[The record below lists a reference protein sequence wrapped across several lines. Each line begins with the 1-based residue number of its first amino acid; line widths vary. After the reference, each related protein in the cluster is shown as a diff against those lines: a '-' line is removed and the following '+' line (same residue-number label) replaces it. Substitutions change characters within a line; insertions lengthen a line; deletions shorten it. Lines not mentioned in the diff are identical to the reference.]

1 MSTSELSKRGY
12 IFSAPAAI
20 YFKKR
25 GQKKYQSSIL
35 CKAKAYMGYTSAG
48 KIQISFVGNT
58 FDQDIKIV
66 VSKWNLLQLILYHL
80 SLRPIKK
87 SSKQTEIWEGREV
100 LKRNGIFPV
109 DLEGKDLEVIK
120 EEYHRVKTLLE
131 EFLLKANKKDQE
143 IAQAQFLRLLE
154 AQYKISVLTEI
165 ERTWKLLETF
175 NVKAKTGKKEKTDQN
190 MLLSDVSESH
200 KNLHYLSGKWK
211 LLQKEK

>member
-1 MSTSELSKRGY
+1 MSTSELPERGY
-12 IFSAPAAI
+12 VFSAPAAI
-20 YFKKR
+20 YFKNR
-25 GQKKYQSSIL
+25 RDKKYQRSMT
-35 CKAKAYMGYTSAG
+35 CKAKAFLGFDSAG
-48 KIQISFVGNT
+48 KLQVSFVGNT
-58 FDQDIKIV
+58 HQESIKIV

-109 DLEGKDLEVIK
+109 DLEGKDLEGIK

-131 EFLLKANKKDQE
+131 EFLPKANKKDQE

-175 NVKAKTGKKEKTDQN
+175 NVKAKEGKKEKIDQEI
-190 MLLSDVSESH
+190 LLSDVSESH